1 VIAVLQMAYVLH
13 LLGDMAVRRDA
24 PAVERAAVHS
34 QQALALAE
42 VLQMDPLRAHC
53 HLGLGTLYP
62 KIGQSHISFLF
73 VFTGVISIKIRQK
86 NP

>member
-1 VIAVLQMAYVLH
+1 MLQMAYALR
-13 LLGDMAVRRDA
+13 LLSDIAVRRDA

-34 QQALALAE
+34 QQTLALTE

-53 HLGLGTLYP
+53 HLGLGTLYLQ
-62 KIGQSHISFLF
+62 IRQIHTLFLF
-73 VFTGVISIKIRQK
+73 VFTDVISIKTRQK